1 MEAKRLGL
9 CSKSL
14 VVVPNHITEQWAS
27 EWLQLYPAA
36 NILVAT
42 ERDFEKHRRKKLC
55 ARIATGDYD
64 AIIIGHSQ
72 LPKIPMSRERQEAAL
87 QRQIDEILLGIQQA
101 QAAKCEN
108 FTIKQMERTRKSL
121 ESRLEKLN
129 NSAKRDD
136 LVTFE
141 ELGVDRL
148 FIDESHHFKNLFLA
162 TKMRNVGGV
171 AQTEAQKSSDL
182 FMKCRYLDELTGYKG
197 VVFATGTP
205 VSNSMAEMYTMQR
218 YLQYKTLE
226 DMELTHFDSW
236 AAQFGETTCSMELKP
251 EGTGFQ
257 QKTRF
262 SNFYNLPELMAMFKE
277 VADIQTADMLD
288 LPVPK
293 VHYETVVCKPSEIQ
307 KEMILSYADRAD
319 AVRNGS
325 VDPTV
330 DNMLLIT
337 NDGRKLA
344 LDQRLINP
352 LFPDFEGSK
361 VNVCADNV
369 YRIWEETQKDRL
381 TQLVFCDLSTP
392 GKQKPVEMQENED
405 GTMAVA
411 AFQNVYDDMRKKLI
425 DRGIPP
431 EEIAFVHEADNETQK
446 KELFAKVRRGKIR
459 VLFGSTSK
467 MGAGTNVQDKLIA
480 LHDLDC
486 RATRS

>member
-182 FMKCRYLDELTGYKG
+182 FMKCQYLDELTGGRG

-205 VSNSMAEMYTMQR
+205 ISNSIMELYTIQR
-218 YLQYKTLE
+218 YLQYGLLE
-226 DMELTHFDSW
+226 NMNLLHFDDWVSDF
-236 AAQFGETTCSMELKP
+236 AETVTAIELSP
-251 EGTGFQ
+251 EGYT
-257 QKTRF
+257 
-262 SNFYNLPELMAMFKE
+262 L
-277 VADIQTADMLD
+277 V
-288 LPVPK
+288 
-293 VHYETVVCKPSEIQ
+293 
-307 KEMILSYADRAD
+307 
-319 AVRNGS
+319 
-325 VDPTV
+325 
-330 DNMLLIT
+330 
-337 NDGRKLA
+337 GR
-344 LDQRLINP
+344 
-352 LFPDFEGSK
+352 
-361 VNVCADNV
+361 
-369 YRIWEETQKDRL
+369 
-381 TQLVFCDLSTP
+381 
-392 GKQKPVEMQENED
+392 
-405 GTMAVA
+405 
-411 AFQNVYDDMRKKLI
+411 
-425 DRGIPP
+425 
-431 EEIAFVHEADNETQK
+431 
-446 KELFAKVRRGKIR
+446 
-459 VLFGSTSK
+459 
-467 MGAGTNVQDKLIA
+467 
-480 LHDLDC
+480 
-486 RATRS
+486 